1 MRCRWELATRTMA
14 FSPRSPADE
23 AWRKQLHAVHIQA
36 KKAQKPMRVSF
47 FDGRTQTEVP
57 ATVLAAHAVYD
68 DFVVRL
74 EDGVSLSSLCP
85 REL

>member
-1 MRCRWELATRTMA
+1 MA

-23 AWRKQLHAVHIQA
+23 AWRKQLHTVHIQA
-36 KKAQKPMRVSF
+36 KAAQEPMRVAY

-74 EDGVSLSSLCP
+74 EDGVSNCTPGVETS
-85 REL
+85 